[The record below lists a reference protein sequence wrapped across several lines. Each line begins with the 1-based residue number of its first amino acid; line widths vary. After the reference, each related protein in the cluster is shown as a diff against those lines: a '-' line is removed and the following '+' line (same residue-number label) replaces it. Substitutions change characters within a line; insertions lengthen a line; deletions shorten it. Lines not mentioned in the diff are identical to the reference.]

1 MKLKGKI
8 NMKTPVF
15 TGSSVAV
22 VTPFR
27 EGKVDY
33 KKLGELIDFQIGAGT
48 SAITING
55 TTGECSTMTL
65 EESTAAIDF
74 CVKHVNSRVKVIAG
88 TGSNDTQS
96 ALFLSQA
103 AEKSGADAL
112 MMVSPYYNKTSQRG
126 LVKHFNF
133 LADRVNIPIIVYNV
147 PARTGMTFTAET
159 YIELSKH
166 PKIVGAKEA
175 SGDFTLI
182 ATTMAACGD
191 DFYFWSGNDEDIV
204 PMMSLGAKGVISVLA
219 NVVPD
224 IVAKMTGYC
233 LEGDFKNGAALQL
246 KYFNL
251 IKNLFIETS
260 PMPVKAALNL
270 MGKDVGEPRMPLCDL
285 APENH
290 EKLKTAM
297 KSVGLIT

>member
-1 MKLKGKI
+1 
-8 NMKTPVF
+8 MKTPVF

-27 EGKVDY
+27 DSKVDY

-55 TTGECSTMTL
+55 TTGECSAMTL

-74 CVKHVNSRVKVIAG
+74 CVKHVNSRAKVIAG

-96 ALFLSQA
+96 ALFMSQA
-103 AEKSGADAL
+103 AEKSGVDAL

-126 LVKHFNF
+126 LVKHFTF
-133 LADRVNIPIIVYNV
+133 LADRVNLPIIVYNV
-147 PARTGMTFTAET
+147 PARTGMTFAAET

-166 PKIVGAKEA
+166 PNIIGAKEA
-175 SGDFTLI
+175 SGDFSLI

-191 DFYFWSGNDEDIV
+191 DFFFWSGNDEDIV

-219 NVVPD
+219 NIVPD
-224 IVAKMTGYC
+224 IVAKMTKYC

-246 KYFNL
+246 KYFDL
-251 IKNLFIETS
+251 VKKLFIEVS

-285 APENH
+285 APESH

-297 KSVGLIT
+297 KAAGLI